1 MTRLTAYLLKRIITL
16 LPVLLGVTILVFGIM
31 QLTPGD
37 PVRVLLGEMGQGASE
52 EQLQTVRSNLGLDQP
67 LHQQYW
73 TFLSGVVRGDLGR
86 SFRSNRL
93 VAQELW
99 VRFPYTLVLAIT
111 SLAAAVS
118 IGLPV
123 GIVSALKQNT
133 KIDYAI
139 TFLALLGV
147 SIPVFWLSLLLMMG
161 LSYYWPVLPASG
173 SGTWRHLVMP
183 AMAIGLSS
191 IAFIA
196 RMTRS
201 SMLDVLGEDY
211 IRTARAKGL
220 RSRVVVIRHGLR
232 NAAIPIVTTIG
243 LQFGSLLG
251 GAVLTET
258 IFAWPGIGRLTVQA
272 ILARDLPVIQGSIL
286 FVAVLFTLINLMVDL
301 LYAVLNPRIRY
312 E

>member
-1 MTRLTAYLLKRIITL
+1 MAVTRCLLRRITAL

-31 QLTPGD
+31 QWTPGD
-37 PVRVLLGEMGQGASE
+37 PVRVLLGEMGQGASA
-52 EQLQTVRSNLGLDQP
+52 EQLQAVRSSLGLDQP
-67 LHQQYW
+67 VYVQYW
-73 TFLSGVVRGDLGR
+73 SFLRNAVRGDLGR

-93 VAQELW
+93 VSAELW
-99 VRFPYTLVLAIT
+99 ARFPFTLLLAIT
-111 SLAAAVS
+111 SLTLAVA
-118 IGLPV
+118 IGVPAGVL
-123 GIVSALKQNT
+123 SALWQNT
-133 KIDYAI
+133 KLDYII

-147 SIPVFWLSLLLMMG
+147 SIPVFWLSLLLLLG
-161 LSYYWPVLPASG
+161 FPFYWPLLPASG

-183 AMAIGLSS
+183 ATAVGLSS
-191 IAFIA
+191 IAFID

-220 RSRVVVIRHGLR
+220 RSTVVVVRHGLR
-232 NAAIPIVTTIG
+232 NAAIPIATTIG

-251 GAVLTET
+251 GAFLTET

-272 ILARDLPVIQGSIL
+272 ILARDLPLIQGSIL
-286 FVAVLFTLINLMVDL
+286 FVAILFTVINLLVDL
-301 LYAVLNPRIRY
+301 FYAVLNPRIRY